1 MVAGCAQGWLLVL
14 PVALPVVPPV
24 VDEAEPVEEFC
35 AGEAGVTVEGLCAG
49 EAGVTAVE
57 PCAAVP
63 AWLALL
69 VVLVL
74 PDWLAVLLGFC
85 VSTLDWL
92 CVPVARSVASGTPP
106 VRPEV
111 EAPVVLPMV
120 PVVAWFCDGLELWS
134 LTVPELV
141 LVCAIARPVP
151 RIKIEVA

>member
-24 VDEAEPVEEFC
+24 VVEAEP
-35 AGEAGVTVEGLCAG
+35 AEGFCAG

-63 AWLALL
+63 AWLVLL
-69 VVLVL
+69 VVVVL
-74 PDWLAVLLGFC
+74 PVWLAALLGFC
-85 VSTLDWL
+85 VSTLVWL
-92 CVPVARSVASGTPP
+92 WVPVARSVASGTPP

-120 PVVAWFCDGLELWS
+120 PVVA
-134 LTVPELV
+134 
-141 LVCAIARPVP
+141 
-151 RIKIEVA
+151 